1 MQRPRSITAIGWLF
15 IAVGTVGLLNDV
27 WPLLTADAARQLAKL
42 KADGLA
48 DLGPAWTS
56 RLLAIVG
63 GAGLLRGQNW
73 ARWLLVAWMVF
84 HIGLSILHSVP
95 QLLTHSVIFTPLL
108 YLLFRRAAEPW
119 FHGETAASI

>member
-1 MQRPRSITAIGWLF
+1 VVGWLF

-63 GAGLLRGQNW
+63 GAGLLRGHNW